1 MTNVSI
7 RLPTARLPVLEET
20 SALLQNL
27 WEMYRDGV
35 LGLLANSH
43 ATSNL
48 STVLSPVDWPCLA
61 SLVFALGSLH
71 VFYVQGHTEP
81 RYLDWIRL

>member
-27 WEMYRDGV
+27 WEMYRDGI
-35 LGLLANSH
+35 LGLPPNSH

-48 STVLSPVDWPCLA
+48 STALTPVDWPCLA
-61 SLVFALGSLH
+61 SLVFTLGSLH